1 MKNEFI
7 EAITLCDRQ
16 MGALLEMISD
26 GLAIRDQH
34 GRISCISPRLAEIL
48 CYRADEL
55 TDKPL
60 NKIVHHEDRKIV
72 DQFGKMGIN
81 EMTEPVCFTFR
92 AITKDNTIKW
102 LQVRASP
109 IDWRNRPAML
119 CFVYDISQIR
129 VPEIQSDKCREIFNA
144 FFDLNPIWTTL
155 TTVGDGRIIMANP
168 AFFNSSGYSR
178 ETVIGRTD
186 VEIGLWPDP
195 KERSAIMR
203 IITQKGRLK
212 SFPVK
217 FRLNNGQIRRF
228 LYSALL
234 IEFDGTECTLGTCME
249 AGQQK
254 FLEEVLID
262 KEKLIS
268 EQARRIQD
276 FSAALKVLTNHHE
289 SENNDQYKRL
299 RSSLKKSILP
309 YLERVKSANR
319 DPASRIYLSIIESN
333 LNDLLVALPRSG
345 GYRLQ
350 ELTITEN
357 RVADL
362 IQHGKTSKEIAA
374 MLNVSTAAIAFHRN
388 NIRKKLGLSNKKIA
402 LSAHLANIRKSSI
415 S

>member
-1 MKNEFI
+1 MVNIMENELI
-7 EAITLCDRQ
+7 DTITQRDQQ
-16 MGALLEMISD
+16 MRALLEMISD
-26 GLAIRDQH
+26 GLAIRDQY
-34 GRISCISPRLAEIL
+34 GRISCISRRLAEIL
-48 CYRADEL
+48 SYRTDEL

-60 NKIVHHEDRKIV
+60 NKIVHHEDRKV
-72 DQFGKMGIN
+72 VEQFGKMGIG

-92 AITKDNTIKW
+92 AITKNNTIKW

-119 CFVYDISQIR
+119 CFINDISEIR
-129 VPEIQSDKCREIFNA
+129 LPGMQSEKCREIFNA

-155 TTVGDGRIIMANP
+155 MTVEDGRIIMANP
-168 AFFNSSGYSR
+168 AFFDSSGYSR
-178 ETVIGRTD
+178 ENVIGRTD

-195 KERSAIMR
+195 KDRSAIIR
-203 IITQKGRLK
+203 IITKKGRLK

-217 FRLNNGQIRRF
+217 FRLNNGEIHPF

-234 IEFDGTECTLGTCME
+234 IEFDGTECALGTCM
-249 AGQQK
+249 AVSQQK

-276 FSAALKVLTNHHE
+276 FSAALKVLTSHHE
-289 SENNDQYKRL
+289 SENNNQHKKL
-299 RSSLKKSILP
+299 RTSLKKSILP
-309 YLERVKSANR
+309 YLEKVKSANP

-345 GYRLQ
+345 GYQMQ

-362 IQHGKTSKEIAA
+362 IQHGKTSKEIAV

-402 LSAHLANIRKSSI
+402 LSSHLANISK
-415 S
+415 